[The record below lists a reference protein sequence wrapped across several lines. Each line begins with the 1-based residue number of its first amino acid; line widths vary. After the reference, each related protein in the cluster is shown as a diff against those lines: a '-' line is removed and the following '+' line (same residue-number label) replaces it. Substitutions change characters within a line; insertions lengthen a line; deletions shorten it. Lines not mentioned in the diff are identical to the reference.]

1 MNNKA
6 LKVAGCAFALYA
18 SYKLIRYAF
27 TKTKPAVAAEA
38 AAVENE
44 YKMYDNKYFEEYDAA
59 EDDTTTTCISL
70 LMNKPLY
77 EITPRG
83 KVMMYYD
90 NTQNAFIYCS
100 EKKDLPYTTLDA
112 VARKYVW
119 VHKIKSVYKDVRA
132 TTASTSTSTSA
143 SAPAGKMSKKKKS
156 FNIFNL
162 SNVNN
167 TITKNINKYIYKGFI
182 EDYEKENQ
190 KKIQLELSKFNP
202 NSKLSYLDYIK
213 NIEEY
218 NSNI

>member
-1 MNNKA
+1 MYNKA
-6 LKVAGCAFALYA
+6 LKVAGCTFALYA
-18 SYKLIRYAF
+18 SYKLIKYAF
-27 TKTKPAVAAEA
+27 SKPNTANTVIA
-38 AAVENE
+38 AAAENE
-44 YKMYDNKYFEEYDAA
+44 YNLYDNKYFEEYDAA

-77 EITPRG
+77 ETTPRG

-90 NTQNAFIYCS
+90 DSQNAFIYYS
-100 EKKDLPYTTLDA
+100 EKKDVPYTTLDA

-119 VHKIKSVYKDVRA
+119 IHKVKSVYKDVRA
-132 TTASTSTSTSA
+132 TAASTSTSTST
-143 SAPAGKMSKKKKS
+143 PAGKMSKKKKS

-162 SNVNN
+162 SNLNN
-167 TITKNINKYIYKGFI
+167 TITKNINKYSYKGFI

-190 KKIQLELSKFNP
+190 KKIQLELSNFNP

-213 NIEEY
+213 NIKEY